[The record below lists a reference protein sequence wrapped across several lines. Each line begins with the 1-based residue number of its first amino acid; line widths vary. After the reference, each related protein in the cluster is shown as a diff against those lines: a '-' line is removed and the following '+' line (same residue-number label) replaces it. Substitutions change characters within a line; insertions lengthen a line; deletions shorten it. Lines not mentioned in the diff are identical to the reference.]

1 MDTPGRDALGH
12 NRDGAVMAEF
22 VEIEYDNGTSARWC
36 VEDKDLLDEA
46 AASLLKILGTPDT
59 LKV

>member
-1 MDTPGRDALGH
+1 
-12 NRDGAVMAEF
+12 MAEF